1 MEKIKK
7 IYSKYEEII
16 NYIIVGGCTT
26 LINLAVYFLLIN
38 IFFKAK
44 TNLDIQAANV
54 ISWIFAVL
62 FAYITNRKFVFKSKA
77 QGKEKIKEILNFFA
91 SRVASLLMDMF
102 LMFLLYSVM
111 HINDTICKLIDQVI
125 IIIANYVLAKI
136 LVFKK

>member
-1 MEKIKK
+1 MHN
-7 IYSKYEEII
+7 I
-16 NYIIVGGCTT
+16 NKFSC
-26 LINLAVYFLLIN
+26 LL
-38 IFFKAK
+38 F
-44 TNLDIQAANV
+44 ANV